1 MPVPTTDPIIVA
13 PTPMPIRA
21 DDSLDHDKLARNV
34 EKWLKTDLD
43 GFVVVSYGGEELH
56 FGEPDKVASVKTVA
70 QAHKGQKFVIAGIDT
85 PSPVEAVRLA
95 NVYAEAGA
103 DMVRVRIPGGQGTGR
118 ARGATVGYYGDGPG
132 RRSGGGGVVDYYEEV
147 TKGSPV
153 PVVVIHQPRAG
164 LNPDATPEEIG
175 EITALDNVFAY
186 IISLNYRWEC
196 RIPPFIAPGVKLWT
210 CNGSITLPGAMLGAD
225 GACMFFANWGPHLVK
240 NIIKLAMQGKYAEA
254 NKIQQSMVHA
264 DYIGMTLGT
273 AALKAGLNMLG
284 YEATV
289 CRKPMTPLTKAQEA
303 ELRAA
308 FVECGLLEK

>member
-1 MPVPTTDPIIVA
+1 MPVPDTDPIIVA
-13 PTPMPIRA
+13 PTPMPIRP

-70 QAHKGQKFVIAGIDT
+70 QARKGQKFVIAGIDT

-103 DMVRVRIPGGQGTGR
+103 DMVRVRIPGGARGGR
-118 ARGATVGYYGDGPG
+118 AS
-132 RRSGGGGVVDYYEEV
+132 SGVIEYFEEV

-175 EITALDNVFAY
+175 EVTALDNVYAY

-196 RIPPFIAPGVKLWT
+196 RVPPFIAPGVKLWT
-210 CNGSITLPGAMLGAD
+210 CNGSIVMPGAMFGAT
-225 GACMFFANWGPHLVK
+225 GACLFFGNWGPRLVK
-240 NIIKLAMQGKYAEA
+240 DIIRLTMEGKYAEA
-254 NKIQQSMVHA
+254 NRIQQSMVHA
-264 DYIGMTLGT
+264 DYLGMTLGT

-289 CRKPMTPLTKAQEA
+289 CRKPTLPLTKQQEA
-303 ELRAA
+303 ELRQA
-308 FVECGLLEK
+308 FIECGLLDK